1 MTEIRE
7 RAMLLD
13 RPSPSIVGGIILWSL
28 SLEENQRHDQ

>member
-7 RAMLLD
+7 RATLLC
-13 RPSPSIVGGIILWSL
+13 PSPSIVGGIILSSL